1 MKKKLFTILL
11 SVSLLFSFTGCSKKE
26 PAKEPVKEAQT
37 QENTKINTEETRTFT
52 DSVGRTVTI
61 PKELKKI
68 APSGPVAQLVLY
80 TAAPDLL
87 CGLAREFPETAEG
100 YIDDSYYSLPVFGQ
114 FYGKNA
120 NLNMEALVAASPELV
135 IDIGEPKKNI
145 GEELDSLSEQL
156 GIPVVFI
163 EATLPT
169 MESAYTKLG
178 ELLGN
183 TKECEELAEYC
194 KELFRRYLQ
203 KGSIHTGE

>member
-11 SVSLLFSFTGCSKKE
+11 SVLLLFSLTGCAKEE

-37 QENTKINTEETRTFT
+37 QENTETEETRTFT

-135 IDIGEPKKNI
+135 IDIGEPKENI

-163 EATLPT
+163 
-169 MESAYTKLG
+169 
-178 ELLGN
+178 
-183 TKECEELAEYC
+183 
-194 KELFRRYLQ
+194 
-203 KGSIHTGE
+203 

>member
-11 SVSLLFSFTGCSKKE
+11 SVSLLFSLTGCAKEE
-26 PAKEPVKEAQT
+26 PAKEPVKEVQT
-37 QENTKINTEETRTFT
+37 QENTETEETRTFT

-87 CGLAREFPETAEG
+87 CGLAREFPETAKG

-120 NLNMEALVAASPELV
+120 NLNMEALLAASPELV
-135 IDIGEPKKNI
+135 IDIGEPKENI

-156 GIPVVFI
+156 VFLLSLLKPLC
-163 EATLPT
+163 LPWKALIQ
-169 MESAYTKLG
+169 SWANYWAIQK
-178 ELLGN
+178 N
-183 TKECEELAEYC
+183 VKS
-194 KELFRRYLQ
+194 LQ
-203 KGSIHTGE
+203 NIARNF